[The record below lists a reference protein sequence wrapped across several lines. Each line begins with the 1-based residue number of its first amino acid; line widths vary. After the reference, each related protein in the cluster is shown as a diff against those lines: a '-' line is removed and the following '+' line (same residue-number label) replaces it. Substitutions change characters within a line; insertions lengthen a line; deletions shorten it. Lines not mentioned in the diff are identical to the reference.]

1 MDLKTTYLGLEL
13 KHPIVASASPLSRTL
28 EGIRRLEDAGA
39 SAIVLFSLFEEQIRY
54 EQDSLDYLTE
64 AGTETFAESL
74 TYFPAV
80 KDYRVGPDEYLELIR
95 AATKAVD
102 VPIIASLNGVT
113 NTGWTEYAR
122 EMVEAGAKAIELN
135 IYHIPANITETGRE
149 VEQRYIDVVKAVRA
163 SVKAPVSVK
172 LSPFF
177 SSMGEMARRLVEAG
191 ADGLVLFN
199 RFYQPDFDLDELE
212 VIPDM
217 ELSTASEI
225 RLPLLWIA
233 VLHGRIEASLAATR
247 GVQSGIEVV
256 KYLMAGAD
264 AVMTTSALLRNGVGH
279 LTTLIDGM
287 RIWME
292 KRGYTSVAQMK
303 GSMSQQ
309 KVADPAAF
317 ERANYI
323 KVLQSYRSPYI
334 AAPTRPIDVD
344 SFYQESEL
352 RR

>member
-13 KHPIVASASPLSRTL
+13 KHPIVASASPISRTL
-28 EGIRRLEDAGA
+28 DGIRRMEDAGA
-39 SAIVLFSLFEEQIRY
+39 SAIVMFSLFEEQIRY
-54 EQDSLDYLTE
+54 ENESLDYLTE
-64 AGTETFAESL
+64 AGTEAFAESL
-74 TYFPAV
+74 TYFPSV
-80 KDYRVGPDEYLELIR
+80 QDYRVGPDSYLELIR
-95 AATKAVD
+95 AASKACD
-102 VPIIASLNGVT
+102 IPIIASLNGVT
-113 NTGWTEYAR
+113 NSGWTEYAR
-122 EMVEAGAKAIELN
+122 EMIEAGAKAIELN
-135 IYHIPANITETGRE
+135 IYYIPADLTVTGRE
-149 VEQRYIDVVKAVRA
+149 VEQRYIDVVKAVR
-163 SVKAPVSVK
+163 SSIKAPISVK

-177 SSMGEMARRLVEAG
+177 SSMGEMANRLVAAG

-233 VLHGRIEASLAATR
+233 VLHGRLKASLAATR
-247 GVQSGIEVV
+247 GVQSGIEVI

-279 LTTLIDGM
+279 LTTLLDGT

-292 KRGYTSVAQMK
+292 KHGYDSVAQLK

-309 KVADPAAF
+309 KVADPSAF
-317 ERANYI
+317 ERGNYI
-323 KVLQSYRSPYI
+323 KILQSYKSPYI
-334 AAPTRPIDVD
+334 SAPQRPADLE
-344 SFYQESEL
+344 SFY
-352 RR
+352 R

>member
-1 MDLKTTYLGLEL
+1 
-13 KHPIVASASPLSRTL
+13 
-28 EGIRRLEDAGA
+28 
-39 SAIVLFSLFEEQIRY
+39 LFEEQIRY

-64 AGTETFAESL
+64 VGTETFAESL
-74 TYFPAV
+74 TYFPPV
-80 KDYRVGPDEYLELIR
+80 KEYRIGPDSYLELIR

-102 VPIIASLNGVT
+102 IPIIASLNGVT
-113 NTGWTEYAR
+113 NAGWTEYAR
-122 EMVEAGAKAIELN
+122 EMIEAGAKAIELN
-135 IYHIPANITETGRE
+135 IYYIPADIKVTGRE
-149 VEQRYIDVVKAVRA
+149 VEEHYLSIVKAVRA
-163 SVKAPVSVK
+163 KIKAPIAVK

-177 SSMGEMARRLVEAG
+177 SSMGEMAVRLVDAG
-191 ADGLVLFN
+191 ANGLVLFN

-233 VLHGRIEASLAATR
+233 VLHGRIQASLAATR
-247 GVQSGIEVV
+247 GVQTGIEVI

-264 AVMTTSALLRNGVGH
+264 AVMTTSALLRNGIGH
-279 LTTLIDGM
+279 MTTLIDGM
-287 RIWME
+287 KIWME
-292 KRGYTSVAQMK
+292 KRGYTSVAQMQ

-309 KVADPAAF
+309 KVKDPTAF

-323 KVLQSYRSPYI
+323 KVLQSYRSDYVG
-334 AAPTRPIDVD
+334 APQRPIDVD
-344 SFYQESEL
+344 SFYRESEI

>member
-28 EGIRRLEDAGA
+28 DGIRRMEDAGA
-39 SAIVLFSLFEEQIRY
+39 SAIVMFSLFEEQIRY
-54 EQDSLDYLTE
+54 ENEALDYLTE

-74 TYFPAV
+74 TYFPSV
-80 KDYRVGPDEYLELIR
+80 QDYRVGPDSYLELIR
-95 AATKAVD
+95 AASKACEI
-102 VPIIASLNGVT
+102 PIIASLNGVT
-113 NTGWTEYAR
+113 SSGWTQYAR
-122 EMVEAGAKAIELN
+122 EMIEAGAKAIELN
-135 IYHIPANITETGRE
+135 IYYIPADLAITGRE
-149 VEQRYIDVVKAVRA
+149 VEQRYIDIVKTVR
-163 SVKAPVSVK
+163 SSIKAPVSVK

-177 SSMGEMARRLVEAG
+177 SSMGEMAARLVDAG

-212 VIPDM
+212 VVPDM

-233 VLHGRIEASLAATR
+233 ILHGRLKASLAATR
-247 GVQSGIEVV
+247 GVQSGTEVV

-264 AVMTTSALLRNGVGH
+264 AVMTTSALLRNGVSH
-279 LTTLIDGM
+279 LGTLLEGT

-292 KRGYTSVAQMK
+292 RRGYSSVAQLK
-303 GSMSQQ
+303 GSMSQN
-309 KVADPAAF
+309 KVADPSAF

-323 KVLQSYRSPYI
+323 KVLQSYKSPFI
-334 AAPTRPIDVD
+334 AAPQRPVDID
-344 SFYQESEL
+344 SFYQEAPL

>member
-13 KHPIVASASPLSRTL
+13 KHPIVASASPISRTL
-28 EGIRRLEDAGA
+28 DGIRRMEDAGA
-39 SAIVLFSLFEEQIRY
+39 SAIVMFSLFEEQIRY
-54 EQDSLDYLTE
+54 ENESLDYLTE
-64 AGTETFAESL
+64 AGTEAFAESL
-74 TYFPAV
+74 TYFPSV
-80 KDYRVGPDEYLELIR
+80 QDYRVGPDSYLELIR
-95 AATKAVD
+95 AASKACD
-102 VPIIASLNGVT
+102 IPIIASLNGVT
-113 NTGWTEYAR
+113 NSGWTEYAR
-122 EMVEAGAKAIELN
+122 EMIEAGAKAIELN
-135 IYHIPANITETGRE
+135 IYYIPADLTVTGRE
-149 VEQRYIDVVKAVRA
+149 VEQRYIDVVKAVR
-163 SVKAPVSVK
+163 SSIKAPISVK

-177 SSMGEMARRLVEAG
+177 SSMGEMATRLVAAG

-233 VLHGRIEASLAATR
+233 VLHGRLKASLAATR
-247 GVQSGIEVV
+247 GVQSGIEVI

-279 LTTLIDGM
+279 LATLLEGT

-292 KRGYTSVAQMK
+292 KHGYDSVAQLK

-309 KVADPAAF
+309 KVADPSAF
-317 ERANYI
+317 ERGNYI
-323 KVLQSYRSPYI
+323 KILQSYKSPYI
-334 AAPTRPIDVD
+334 SAPQSPADLE
-344 SFYQESEL
+344 SFY
-352 RR
+352 R

>member
-13 KHPIVASASPLSRTL
+13 KHPIVASASPISRTL
-28 EGIRRLEDAGA
+28 DGIRRMEDAGA
-39 SAIVLFSLFEEQIRY
+39 SAIVMFSLFEEQIRY
-54 EQDSLDYLTE
+54 ENESLDYLTE
-64 AGTETFAESL
+64 AGTEAFAESL
-74 TYFPAV
+74 TYFPSV
-80 KDYRVGPDEYLELIR
+80 QDYRVGPDSYLELIR
-95 AATKAVD
+95 AASKACD
-102 VPIIASLNGVT
+102 IPIIASLNGVT
-113 NTGWTEYAR
+113 NSGWTEYAR
-122 EMVEAGAKAIELN
+122 EMIEAGAKAIELN
-135 IYHIPANITETGRE
+135 IYYIPADLTVTGRE
-149 VEQRYIDVVKAVRA
+149 VEQRYIDVVKAVR
-163 SVKAPVSVK
+163 SSIKAPISVK

-177 SSMGEMARRLVEAG
+177 SSMGEMATRLVAAG

-233 VLHGRIEASLAATR
+233 VLHGRLKASLAATR
-247 GVQSGIEVV
+247 GVQSGIEVI

-279 LTTLIDGM
+279 LATLLDGT

-292 KRGYTSVAQMK
+292 KHGYDSVSQLK

-309 KVADPAAF
+309 KVADPSAF
-317 ERANYI
+317 ERGNYI
-323 KVLQSYRSPYI
+323 KILQSYKSPYI
-334 AAPTRPIDVD
+334 SGPQSPADLE
-344 SFYQESEL
+344 SFY
-352 RR
+352 R

>member
-28 EGIRRLEDAGA
+28 DGIRRMEDAGA
-39 SAIVLFSLFEEQIRY
+39 AAIVMFSLFEEQIRY
-54 EQDSLDYLTE
+54 ENESLDYLTE
-64 AGTETFAESL
+64 AGTEAFAESL
-74 TYFPAV
+74 SYFPSV
-80 KDYRVGPDEYLELIR
+80 QDYRVGPDSYLELIH
-95 AATKAVD
+95 AASKACD
-102 VPIIASLNGVT
+102 VPIIASLNGIT
-113 NTGWTEYAR
+113 DSGWTQYAR
-122 EMVEAGAKAIELN
+122 EMIEAGAKAIELN
-135 IYHIPANITETGRE
+135 IYYIPADMTVTGRE
-149 VEQRYIDVVKAVRA
+149 VEQRYIDVVKAVRG
-163 SVKAPVSVK
+163 SIKAPVAVK

-177 SSMGEMARRLVEAG
+177 SSMGEMATRLVDAG

-233 VLHGRIEASLAATR
+233 VLHGRLKASLAATR
-247 GVQSGIEVV
+247 GVHSGTEVV

-279 LTTLIDGM
+279 LQTLLDGT

-292 KRGYTSVAQMK
+292 KRGYDSVAQMK
-303 GSMSQQ
+303 GSMSQK
-309 KVADPAAF
+309 KVSNPAAF

-323 KVLQSYRSPYI
+323 KVLQSYKSPYI
-334 AAPTRPIDVD
+334 AAPQHPIDLD
-344 SFYQESEL
+344 SFYPSAPA